1 MPIAKSVKPRNRL
14 QSVQYADPLLQAI
27 RKATKEYVA
36 GRAVGVL
43 FSGGLD
49 STIIA
54 RVASDYGEVTLYT
67 IGVEGVHDL
76 IIGQETAK
84 ELALKWNPIVLDEKA
99 IIANLVPLSKLLG
112 DTAPLPLSYEMPLFV
127 VASKSAEAV
136 LLSGQGADE
145 LFGGYSRY
153 QQMDDIQLAREMKQ
167 DLDHLLLQG
176 MEDEQAIAS
185 HFNKRILHPYLH
197 PAVIDAASLLPT
209 RQCIDGQSRKVVLRD
224 VARLLGLEQVAD
236 RPKKAAQYGSGVM
249 KVMKAEAKRLGV
261 GLRELAPK
269 LEENQKRA

>member
-1 MPIAKSVKPRNRL
+1 
-14 QSVQYADPLLQAI
+14 VQYAEQILNVLQNAV
-27 RKATKEYVA
+27 REYVA

-54 RVASDYGEVTLYT
+54 KIAADYGRVKLYT
-67 IGVEGVHDL
+67 IGTEGAHDL
-76 IIGQETAK
+76 LVARETAE
-84 ELALKWNPIVLDEKA
+84 ELSLDWAPILLDEKA
-99 IIANLVPLSKLLG
+99 IIANLIPLSRLLG
-112 DTAPLPLSYEMPLFV
+112 DQAPLPLSYEMPLFV
-127 VASKSAEAV
+127 VASVSIESI

-153 QQMDDIQLAREMKQ
+153 LLMDDNQLAEGMKS
-167 DLDHLLLQG
+167 DIEALLSRG
-176 MEDEQAIAS
+176 VDGENRIAS
-185 HFNKRILHPYLH
+185 HFRKQILHPYLH
-197 PAVIDAASLLPT
+197 PTVVREASLLPL

-224 VARLLGLEQVAD
+224 IAMLLGLTQVAV

-261 GLRELAPK
+261 GLRELVPA
-269 LEENQKRA
+269 LEENEKRA